1 MFVNMWYAGFVFVD
15 DLRAAIEANENGVL
29 ISGLEDLVEIRR
41 LMDRVEGFWQA
52 EVVEC
57 DKRGDAEAVS
67 GLTTINYLARECR
80 QSKRVSRAA
89 VTMAKR
95 LHWAEGVGCGLRDGS
110 LSLGQA
116 QAFSKQLTKR
126 TISLFVEHEAGLLD
140 MAEGLSVDNL
150 ETAMA
155 YWRRRAD
162 AELADLQTKS
172 SEADRELFVSP
183 IGDTQWALN
192 GTLTAEQ
199 GSIVSEAIDAVV
211 QAEWEGVNETRTL
224 PQRRSDALTTICRN
238 FLAVNSEIEI
248 HGTRPHIQVHV
259 QLDDLLDLT
268 NKDHAS
274 ESMVNPSAGGIT
286 DQGSWLDGVT
296 IQRLLCDCVMSRV
309 FKQGSVVLEA
319 GRPSRA
325 IPIYLRRLVIA
336 RDQHCR
342 YPGCDCPAAW
352 SEVHHIIYWEHD
364 GEHDLNNLVLLCSRH
379 HQRVHKQKETLT
391 LHPNGQLDVKGATGH
406 LHSSTPPPDTG
417 HLFTRSSGK
426 PKPKCSTIDSTTGQ
440 QRIKRVLHALRDPNL
455 GLGLFRRPE
464 AKDLPAGLTC
474 YSARART
481 IRQRH
486 PVGTTINLETFTCT
500 YETIDGIATLVPS

>member
-1 MFVNMWYAGFVFVD
+1 VFVD
-15 DLRAAIEANENGVL
+15 DLRSAIDGNGNGVM
-29 ISGLEDLVEIRR
+29 IAGLDDLVEIRR
-41 LMDRVEGFWQA
+41 VMDRVEGYWQA

-57 DKRGDAEAVS
+57 DKRGDAEAAS
-67 GLTTINYLARECR
+67 GLSTSNYLARECR

-95 LHWAEGVGCGLRDGS
+95 LHWAEGIGSGLRDGS
-110 LSLGQA
+110 LSFGQA

-126 TISLFVEHEAGLLD
+126 TISLFVDHESWLLE
-140 MAEGLSVDNL
+140 MAEDLSVDNL

-183 IGDTQWALN
+183 MGDTQWALN

-199 GSIVSEAIDAVV
+199 GSIVSEAINAVV

-238 FLAVNSEIEI
+238 FLAANSQIEI

-268 NKDHAS
+268 NKDHAT
-274 ESMVNPSAGGIT
+274 ESMLNPSAGGIT

-296 IQRLLCDCVMSRV
+296 IQRLLCDCVLSRV

-325 IPIYLRRLVIA
+325 IPIHLRRLVIA

-379 HQRVHKQKETLT
+379 HHRVHKHKETLT
-391 LHPNGQLDVKGATGH
+391 LHPSGQLDVMGVTGH
-406 LHSSTPPPDTG
+406 LHSSTPPPDIG
-417 HLFTRSSGK
+417 HLFTSSSGK
-426 PKPKCSTIDSTTGQ
+426 PKAKCSTADSVAGQ

-455 GLGLFRRPE
+455 VLGIFRGTDAE
-464 AKDLPAGLTC
+464 DSPAGPTC
-474 YSARART
+474 YSARRRT
-481 IRQRH
+481 MRPQRH
-486 PVGTTINLETFTCT
+486 PVGTTINIETLTYT
-500 YETIDGIATLVPS
+500 YETVDGVGTLVPS